1 MTCRSQW
8 GCNKTIKVH
17 SSWEGLEGISGNWH
31 CLSECKLP
39 ALSLTCFVHNIV
51 GTYQFCLGRSVV
63 LLVDE
68 TSETVAA
75 RCSFQ
80 SSLDDC
86 SNLPYHFQTVK
97 LLMLVGINVT
107 STT

>member
-1 MTCRSQW
+1 MGMQQNNKSSQFM
-8 GCNKTIKVH
+8 G
-17 SSWEGLEGISGNWH
+17 SSRRYFWQLA
-31 CLSECKLP
+31 LSRLP
-39 ALSLTCFVHNIV
+39 TLSLTCFVHNIV

-80 SSLDDC
+80 SPLEGC
-86 SNLPYHFQTVK
+86 SNLPNHFQTVK